1 MKKILVISLVFV
13 ALSVALTACG
23 FIDLSD
29 LFGRGTDDSDVVG
42 SNDPNTVSNDDRS
55 TENRSDGIYEGQLD
69 ENGKFTGWGIWLY
82 HNFRYEGYFVDGLPN
97 GEGVLYRAN
106 AEPANLD
113 ADSSYAMIIITEG
126 TFVDGYAHGM
136 VRHTWIHNTN
146 STSIWN
152 IDMNMGY
159 STIIGEEIWGT
170 VLVEGRPDVS
180 LILSAD
186 YLLGVP
192 PFVEGIATNP
202 DIAPPDSMGNLSDSD
217 IFNYANGQHRNDVGE
232 FDIVMAKGF
241 EEREIIFRITMPRL
255 QDLMTHNIPG
265 PDGTSP
271 AGSFI
276 NIDLGEGYYILV
288 RLDTFVSNPISSNYD
303 YGHIREYFSDT
314 EIIFSLYIS
323 AEHSHDWS
331 SISQID
337 LSIHGH
343 NGEYYSYSF
352 MKSDIE
358 VSVAEILPGMA
369 SFKDFKV
376 DPSAISLSAKDNGN
390 GTMTFTY
397 RDTSIKQNYIYPWE
411 WANNDETS
419 VASLIF
425 RFGVYGVHAGT
436 SLDGR
441 GDGTVAIGSW
451 IDADRRIG
459 NYDWSYKWDW
469 HVVNMEDNLMLRPF
483 LNAYDYINKPS
494 GNHPDGFLAQ
504 VDENGLTATWTKEYS
519 SGYDSSDIVG
529 FVVRITQYLSSE
541 RSHGHDTLSNYNS
554 NFDQW
559 LLFDVDKVME

>member
-1 MKKILVISLVFV
+1 MKKLLAMTLAFTIFALV
-13 ALSVALTACG
+13 LTACSLTQMLQG
-23 FIDLSD
+23 SD
-29 LFGRGTDDSDVVG
+29 PDEDVG
-42 SNDPNTVSNDDRS
+42 SNDSPKISDIGSNDSPEIDD
-55 TENRSDGIYEGQLD
+55 DGIYIGELD
-69 ENGKFTGWGIWLY
+69 ANGRFTGWGIWLY
-82 HNFRYEGYFVDGLPN
+82 HNFRYEGYFSDGLPN

-113 ADSSYAMIIITEG
+113 ADSSYAMIVITQG
-126 TFVDGYAHGM
+126 AFVDGYAHGM
-136 VRHTWIHNTN
+136 VKHTWIHNTN
-146 STSIWN
+146 SVSTWN
-152 IDMNMGY
+152 IEMNMGH

-180 LILSAD
+180 LIVSAD

-192 PFVEGIATNP
+192 PFVEGIFTNP
-202 DIAPPDSMGNLSDSD
+202 DITPPDSITDLDND
-217 IFNYANGQHRNDVGE
+217 ILNYANGQHRDNVGE
-232 FDIVMAKGF
+232 FALVMAKGF
-241 EEREIIFRITMPRL
+241 EEREIIFRITMPWL
-255 QDLMTHNIPG
+255 QDLMTHNIPVT
-265 PDGTSP
+265 DGISP

-276 NIDLGEGYYILV
+276 HIDLGEGYYIRV
-288 RLDTFVSNPISSNYD
+288 KLDTFVSNPISSNYD
-303 YGHIREYFSDT
+303 YGHNREYFGDT
-314 EIIFSLYIS
+314 EVIFSQYIS
-323 AEHSHDWS
+323 AEHAHDWN
-331 SISQID
+331 SISQLDI
-337 LSIHGH
+337 SIHGH

-352 MKSDIE
+352 MKTDIE
-358 VSVAEILPGMA
+358 VPVSEILPGMA

-411 WANNDETS
+411 WSNNDETS

-425 RFGVYGVHAGT
+425 RCGVYGVHERT

-451 IDADRRIG
+451 IETERRIG
-459 NYDWSYKWDW
+459 NYDWSHKWAW

-504 VDENGLTATWTKEYS
+504 VDENGLTATWTKEYN

-529 FVVRITQYLSSE
+529 FVVRITQYMSSE

-559 LLFDVDKVME
+559 LLFDVDKVIE